1 MKRSRRLTLLLGL
14 GIGAVMI
21 LAAALV
27 TQIDSAALGSL
38 EVWQQAFETIRPYL
52 RWWRVLLY
60 STLFVLWLDLRRY
73 YRHRPQDRLRM
84 KRIGAIGLVLFTFV
98 ELTRL

>member
-1 MKRSRRLTLLLGL
+1 MKRSPLFTLLASL
-14 GIGAVMI
+14 GIAAVMT

-27 TQIDSAALGSL
+27 AWLGSTVL
-38 EVWQQAFETIRPYL
+38 GGLDAWQQSFESARPYL

-60 STLFVLWLDLRRY
+60 GALFALWRDLLRCY
-73 YRHRPQDRLRM
+73 QHRPQDRLRV
-84 KRIGAIGLVLFTFV
+84 KRIGTLGLVLFTYV